1 MGEPGEYTIKE
12 VPDTGLCET
21 EHQREVPDHT
31 AGGRGSKGREE
42 QRGSGFF
49 PEEVIHHLVE
59 RQAKSAR

>member
-31 AGGRGSKGREE
+31 AGGGVAKGGRSSG
-42 QRGSGFF
+42 GSGFF